1 MDFDP
6 KILNRYFKGT
16 YSRNDY
22 HQIKTVF
29 RNLENRAQLR
39 TFLENHWS
47 EFAAEKIS
55 PENIDHLLDKIHHKI
70 RLEEKQAGKTRFFA
84 VFQRVAAIL
93 IVPLLLAFL
102 AVVYLQSQSRSGAE
116 TGKQVAQNVGM
127 AEIQC
132 PLGVRTKFQLPD
144 GTTGFLN
151 SGSTL
156 QYPVRFSGT
165 RNVTVSGE
173 AFFDVAHDSIHP
185 FVVQTPHL
193 NVNVLGTRFNVIAYE
208 DGAKEQIILN
218 EGSVKVDCKN
228 GAPLDVLKP
237 NQKLVL
243 NKEKMTFKTTAV
255 EASQYL
261 GWTEGKL
268 IFRNEGMKEVAER
281 LGRWYNAEIRIED
294 EVLLDHSFHATF
306 VDEPLEEVLKYI
318 ALTTPYTYKIL
329 PREKNGD
336 DIYEKKVV
344 LVQLDRRRLKAFM

>member
-6 KILNRYFKGT
+6 KILDRFFKGT
-16 YSRNDY
+16 YSRKDY
-22 HQIKTVF
+22 HQIKSVF

-39 TFLENHWS
+39 AYLENHWS
-47 EFAAEKIS
+47 EFAAEKIP
-55 PENIDHLLDKIHHKI
+55 PENIDHLMDKIHHKI
-70 RLEEKQAGKTRFFA
+70 RLEEKQAEKIRFFS
-84 VFQRVAAIL
+84 VFQKVAAIL

-102 AVVYLQSQSRSGAE
+102 AVVYMQSRSGAE
-116 TGKQVAQNVGM
+116 TEELVVENIGM

-173 AFFDVAHDSIHP
+173 AYFDVAHDSIHP
-185 FVVQTPHL
+185 FVVQTPNL
-193 NVNVLGTRFNVIAYE
+193 NVNVLGTRFNVIAWD
-208 DGAKEQIILN
+208 DGAKEEIILN
-218 EGSVKVDCKN
+218 EGSVKVDAKD
-228 GAPLDVLKP
+228 GALLEVLKP

-243 NKEKMTFKTTAV
+243 NKEKMTFNTTTV

-268 IFRNEGMKEVAER
+268 IFRNEGMQEVAER

-294 EVLLDHSFHATF
+294 EELLDHSFHATF
-306 VDEPLEEVLKYI
+306 VDEPLEEVLKFM

-329 PREKNGD
+329 PREKNED

>member
-16 YSRNDY
+16 YSRKDY
-22 HQIKTVF
+22 HQIKSVF

-39 TFLENHWS
+39 EYLENHWS
-47 EFAAEKIS
+47 EFATEKM
-55 PENIDHLLDKIHHKI
+55 PTENIDHLLDKIHHKI
-70 RLEEKQAGKTRFFA
+70 RLEEKQAGKTRFLA

-102 AVVYLQSQSRSGAE
+102 AVVYLQSRSSAE
-116 TGKQVAQNVGM
+116 TGEQVAESM
-127 AEIQC
+127 AYAEIQC

-156 QYPVRFSGT
+156 QYPIRFSAT

-208 DGAKEQIILN
+208 DGPKEEIILN
-218 EGSVKVDCKN
+218 EGSVKVDAKN
-228 GAPLDVLKP
+228 GTPLDVLKP

-243 NKEKMTFKTTAV
+243 NKGKMTFNTTAV

-268 IFRNEGMKEVAER
+268 IFRDEGMQEVAER

-294 EVLLDHSFHATF
+294 EELLDHSFHATF
-306 VDEPLEEVLKYI
+306 VDEPLEEVLKFM
-318 ALTTPYTYKIL
+318 ALTAPYTYKVL
-329 PREKNGD
+329 PREMNKD

-344 LVQLDRRRLKAFM
+344 LVQLDRKRLKAFQ

>member
-1 MDFDP
+1 MDFDL
-6 KILNRYFKGT
+6 KILDRFFKGN
-16 YSRNDY
+16 YSRKDY

-29 RNLENRAQLR
+29 RNPENRAQLR
-39 TFLENHWS
+39 EFLENHWS
-47 EFAAEKIS
+47 EFATEKMP

-70 RLEEKQAGKTRFFA
+70 SLEERRTGKISFLT

-93 IVPLLLAFL
+93 IVPLLLSFL
-102 AVVYLQSQSRSGAE
+102 AVVYLHSWSGKEAGE
-116 TGKQVAQNVGM
+116 QVAENIGV

-173 AFFDVAHDSIHP
+173 VFFDVAHDSIHP
-185 FVVQTPHL
+185 FVVQTSNL

-208 DGAKEQIILN
+208 DGAKEEIILN
-218 EGSVKVDCKN
+218 EGSVKVDAKD
-228 GAPLDVLKP
+228 GALLDVLKP

-243 NKEKMTFKTTAV
+243 NKEKMTFNTTTV

-268 IFRNEGMKEVAER
+268 IFRNEGMQEVAER

-294 EVLLDHSFHATF
+294 EELLDHSFHATF
-306 VDEPLEEVLKYI
+306 VDEPLEEVLKFM

-329 PREKNGD
+329 PREKNED

-344 LVQLDRRRLKAFM
+344 LVQLDRKRLKAFM

>member
-6 KILNRYFKGT
+6 KILYRYFKGT

-22 HQIKTVF
+22 LKIKSVF
-29 RNLENRAQLR
+29 KNQENRAELR
-39 TFLENHWS
+39 EYLEKHWNNFS
-47 EFAAEKIS
+47 PGKI
-55 PENIDHLLDKIHHKI
+55 PTENIDHLLDKIHHKI
-70 RLEEKQAGKTRFFA
+70 SLEEKRTGKTSFITI
-84 VFQRVAAIL
+84 FQKVAAIL
-93 IVPLLLAFL
+93 IVPLLLSFL
-102 AVVYLQSQSRSGAE
+102 AMSYFHYQSGTEPGEPVSESMAY
-116 TGKQVAQNVGM
+116 

-173 AFFDVAHDSIHP
+173 VFFDVAHDSIHP
-185 FVVQTPHL
+185 FMVQTPNL
-193 NVNVLGTRFNVIAYE
+193 NVNVLGTRFNVIAYQ
-208 DGAKEQIILN
+208 DGTKEEIILN
-218 EGSVKVDCKN
+218 EGSVNVDDKN
-228 GAPLDVLKP
+228 GIPLDKLSP

-243 NKEKMTFKTTAV
+243 NKGKMTFSTITV
-255 EASQYL
+255 EASQYM

-268 IFRNEGMKEVAER
+268 IFRNEGMQEVAER

-294 EVLLDHSFHATF
+294 EELLDHSFHATF
-306 VDEPLEEVLKYI
+306 VDEPLEEVLNFM
-318 ALTTPYTYKIL
+318 ALTTPYTYKVL
-329 PREKNGD
+329 PRKKNEY

-344 LVQLDRRRLKAFM
+344 LVQLDRKRLKAFL

>member
-16 YSRNDY
+16 YSRKDY
-22 HQIKTVF
+22 HQIKSFF
-29 RNLENRAQLR
+29 RNLENRAQLKA
-39 TFLENHWS
+39 FLESHWS
-47 EFAAEKIS
+47 EFTSEKMP
-55 PENIDHLLDKIHHKI
+55 PENIDHLLDKIHQKI
-70 RLEEKQAGKTRFFA
+70 RLEEKQTGKIRFLS

-102 AVVYLQSQSRSGAE
+102 AVVYMQPRSGAE
-116 TGKQVAQNVGM
+116 TGEQVTENVGM

-151 SGSTL
+151 SGTTL
-156 QYPVRFSGT
+156 QYPVRFSAT
-165 RNVTVSGE
+165 RSVTVSGE
-173 AFFDVAHDSIHP
+173 AFFDVAHDSIRP

-193 NVNVLGTRFNVIAYE
+193 NVKVLGTRFNVIAYH
-208 DGAKEQIILN
+208 DAAKEEIILN
-218 EGSVKVDCKN
+218 EGSVKVD
-228 GAPLDVLKP
+228 ARDRTILDVLEP

-243 NKEKMTFKTTAV
+243 NKEKMTFNTTTV

-268 IFRNEGMKEVAER
+268 IFRDEGMQEVAER

-294 EVLLDHSFHATF
+294 EELLDHSFHATF

>member
-6 KILNRYFKGT
+6 KILDRFFKGT
-16 YSRNDY
+16 YSRKDY
-22 HQIKTVF
+22 LEIKSAF
-29 RNLENRAQLR
+29 RNLEKRSKLTR
-39 TFLENHWS
+39 YLETHWNDFS
-47 EFAAEKIS
+47 SGEIP
-55 PENIDHLLDKIHHKI
+55 PENVDHLLDKIYHKI
-70 RLEEKQAGKTRFFA
+70 SLEENTSQKISFLT

-93 IVPLLLAFL
+93 IVPLLLSFL
-102 AVVYLQSQSRSGAE
+102 AVVYLQSRSGAE
-116 TGKQVAQNVGM
+116 TGEQVAENVGM

-144 GTTGFLN
+144 GTNGFLN

-173 AFFDVAHDSIHP
+173 AYFDVAHDSIHP
-185 FVVQTPHL
+185 FVVHTPNL
-193 NVNVLGTRFNVIAYE
+193 NVNVLGTQFNVIAYE
-208 DGAKEQIILN
+208 DGAKEEIILN
-218 EGSVKVDCKN
+218 EGSVKVDARN
-228 GAPLDVLKP
+228 GAPLDVLEP

-243 NKEKMTFKTTAV
+243 NKEKMTFNTTTV

-268 IFRNEGMKEVAER
+268 IFRNEGMQEVAER

-294 EVLLDHSFHATF
+294 EELLDHSFHATF
-306 VDEPLEEVLKYI
+306 VDEPLEEVLKFM

-329 PREKNGD
+329 PRKKNED

>member
-22 HQIKTVF
+22 HQIKSFF

-47 EFAAEKIS
+47 EFDTEKMS

-70 RLEEKQAGKTRFFA
+70 RLEEKQAGRTRFLA

-102 AVVYLQSQSRSGAE
+102 AVVYLQSRSGEE
-116 TGKQVAQNVGM
+116 TGEQVAESM
-127 AEIQC
+127 AYAEIQC

-151 SGSTL
+151 SSSNL

-173 AFFDVAHDSIHP
+173 AFFDVAHDSIRP

-193 NVNVLGTRFNVIAYE
+193 NVKVLGTRFNVIAYE
-208 DGAKEQIILN
+208 DGSKEEIILN
-218 EGSVKVDCKN
+218 EGSVKVDAKN
-228 GAPLDVLKP
+228 GTPLDVLKP

-243 NKEKMTFKTTAV
+243 NKEKMTFNTTAV

-268 IFRNEGMKEVAER
+268 IFRNEGMQEVAER
-281 LGRWYNAEIRIED
+281 LGRWYNVEIRIED
-294 EVLLDHSFHATF
+294 EELLDHSFHATF